1 MVMFLHVDSWRKEK
15 RGERRE
21 GKGRKGIGGEEKRM
35 KERGEERKLEAR
47 PAVDVWRYSE
57 TNTHKD
63 AWHG

>member
-1 MVMFLHVDSWRKEK
+1 MFLHVDSWRKEK
-15 RGERRE
+15 RGER
-21 GKGRKGIGGEEKRM
+21 GKGKGGDG
-35 KERGEERKLEAR
+35 GEERKLEAR